1 MDFLKRAWHALAH
14 RPHRTATFVMLLLV
28 IPTVLWWKDS
38 ILWVLLLSLYAN
50 VYTSIGADEAQQ
62 AKRKAE
68 QHDGVDS

>member
-1 MDFLKRAWHALAH
+1 MGILKRAWHLLAD

-62 AKRKAE
+62 AKRKADE
-68 QHDGVDS
+68 RGD

>member
-1 MDFLKRAWHALAH
+1 MGILKRAWHALAD

-68 QHDGVDS
+68 HSDGVDS

>member
-1 MDFLKRAWHALAH
+1 MMIA
-14 RPHRTATFVMLLLV
+14 LV

-62 AKRKAE
+62 AKRNAE
-68 QHDGVDS
+68 DASGNNS

>member
-1 MDFLKRAWHALAH
+1 MDFLKRVWHALAD

-28 IPTVLWWKDS
+28 LPTVLWWQDS

-62 AKRKAE
+62 AKRKAA
-68 QHDGVDS
+68 QNDGVDS